1 MSVFGQFIA
10 RWKKFLIENYATPL
24 YENLVYTRKG
34 KTREST
40 DTNYQR
46 SCLFQDNTSI
56 VVGNMLTE
64 VSSSEKYFVLSQY
77 KSTEANT
84 GELRKINASVELSS
98 LSKKYSGSSSSGYSK
113 NIKSSNTPS
122 YLYIVTAQSKY
133 SDPGLLPT
141 TTCKFIFKSNLGDDA
156 TPITVE
162 KTDRIEFNGVAY
174 QIDATDFIKYPN
186 MCEVQCSLDTRQ
198 IK

>member
-10 RWKKFLIENYATPL
+10 RWKKFQVENYATPL

-34 KTREST
+34 KTRIEV
-40 DTNYQR
+40 DTNYKR
-46 SCLFQDNTSI
+46 SCLFQDNTAI
-56 VVGNMLTE
+56 NIGDILTE
-64 VSSSEKYFVLSQY
+64 VSSSDKYFVLAQY
-77 KSTEANT
+77 KSTESNS
-84 GELRKINASVELSS
+84 GELVKVNTSIELSS
-98 LSKKYSGSSSSGYSK
+98 LVKKYVGSSSSGYAK
-113 NIKSSNTPS
+113 YIKSSNTPS
-122 YLYIVTAQSKY
+122 YLYIVNAQSKY

-174 QIDATDFIKYPN
+174 QIDAADFIKYPN